1 MNPLNKTEAIGIFV
15 SVGIMAVALGIIR
28 FGTDVFSLQTPEI
41 EAQDATVIS
50 TREKTNDEQNLENSL
65 LGATDLQ
72 GNLVRLV
79 VDDVRLGSGDS
90 VTEGDTVVTHYIG
103 ATQDGVRFDSSYE
116 RGEPFVFTV
125 GKGQVIEGWERGLLG
140 MKVGG
145 QRVLVIPGD
154 MAYGNMQVGAIPPNS
169 PLVFAVELLEIR

>member
-1 MNPLNKTEAIGIFV
+1 MNPLNKREAIGIFV
-15 SVGIMAVALGIIR
+15 SIAIMAVALSFVR
-28 FGTDVFSLQTPEI
+28 FGTDVFTLDTSENESQV
-41 EAQDATVIS
+41 ATVVA
-50 TREKTNDEQNLENSL
+50 TREKTTDEQNLENAL
-65 LGATDLQ
+65 LGATDAQ

-79 VDDVRLGSGDS
+79 IDDVRLGTGAP
-90 VTEGDTVVTHYIG
+90 VKEGDTVVTHYIG

-116 RGEPFVFTV
+116 RGEPFFFTV
-125 GKGQVIEGWERGLLG
+125 GKKQVIEGWERGLIG

-154 MAYGNMQVGAIPPNS
+154 MAYGNMQVGSIPPNA